1 MCVRHLLFKRIFS
14 KRVHALNVEVYF
26 LDNACAVEA
35 SELLSFSLKDI
46 PQSVVLRKVG
56 NQLTFGGE

>member
-1 MCVRHLLFKRIFS
+1 MCVMQLLFKQVFS
-14 KRVHALNVEVYF
+14 RSVCVPNVEVYF
-26 LDNACAVEA
+26 LDNACAMET
-35 SELLSFSLKDI
+35 SELLSSSLKDI